1 MQTENFHCF
10 FRLILDN
17 VFYYINCGAIQ
28 EFPALRKAFTTH
40 VKKYRIFS
48 CVDIANQLL
57 TRHYWRHSVR
67 LMNERQ
73 ILHDS

>member
-1 MQTENFHCF
+1 M
-10 FRLILDN
+10 
-17 VFYYINCGAIQ
+17 FYHINCGAIQ

-40 VKKYRIFS
+40 VKKFRIFS
-48 CVDIANQLL
+48 RVDIANQLL
-57 TRHYWRHSVR
+57 ARHSWRHSVR